1 MATVTPF
8 PTPTVFIVD
17 SDTSLREPLAAQ
29 FRGAGWQ
36 PRFASSAEEFLAQ
49 PRALAACCL
58 LVELQLPG
66 ITGLDLQRLVADRVE
81 MPVIFMSAQA
91 DIPAT
96 VRAMKAGAIEFLTKP
111 LASEPLL
118 RAVEDGLKL
127 STSALR
133 KSRQDQIL
141 EQCYQS
147 LSLREREVMQLVVAG
162 RLNKQVAVELGI
174 SEVTVKV
181 HRGKLMR
188 KMQASSLAGLVNMSR
203 ELNQRGSGRAVGTAP
218 DGAMPTLPQKLTR
231 NSARISR
238 PGSSTT
244 SLLNETE
251 LRSSRFR
258 RLVPA
263 IATSNPGSAA
273 NGLTATSASRLR
285 NPAVVV
291 SNIATPS

>member
-49 PRALAACCL
+49 PRALTVCCL

-81 MPVIFMSAQA
+81 MPVIFMSRQA

-118 RAVEDGLKL
+118 RAIEDGLRL
-127 STSALR
+127 STGALR
-133 KSRQDQIL
+133 KFRRAECHVGCTAD
-141 EQCYQS
+141 
-147 LSLREREVMQLVVAG
+147 VVATEIGNHIVERRQRFVQAGEGGACIGVRVHDAPRRGVGEIDRCVHHPFTG
-162 RLNKQVAVELGI
+162 R
-174 SEVTVKV
+174 
-181 HRGKLMR
+181 
-188 KMQASSLAGLVNMSR
+188 
-203 ELNQRGSGRAVGTAP
+203 
-218 DGAMPTLPQKLTR
+218 
-231 NSARISR
+231 
-238 PGSSTT
+238 
-244 SLLNETE
+244 
-251 LRSSRFR
+251 
-258 RLVPA
+258 
-263 IATSNPGSAA
+263 GSAA
-273 NGLTATSASRLR
+273 LHVPLQCHGDQ
-285 NPAVVV
+285 
-291 SNIATPS
+291 

>member
-8 PTPTVFIVD
+8 QAPTVFIVD
-17 SDTSLREPLAAQ
+17 SDASLREPLAAQ

-49 PRALAACCL
+49 PRALTACCL
-58 LVELQLPG
+58 LLELQLPG
-66 ITGLDLQRLVADRVE
+66 ITGLDLQRLVADRAE
-81 MPVIFMSAQA
+81 MPVIFMSRQA

-118 RAVEDGLKL
+118 RAIEDGLNL
-127 STSALR
+127 STGALR
-133 KSRQDQIL
+133 RSRQDQIL

-188 KMQASSLAGLVNMSR
+188 KMQASSLAGLVNMSLV
-203 ELNQRGSGRAVGTAP
+203 LNQRAPAVQLAP
-218 DGAMPTLPQKLTR
+218 PRTGAMPTLPQKLTR
-231 NSARISR
+231 SARRSR
-238 PGSSTT
+238 SGSSTT

-263 IATSNPGSAA
+263 IATSNPGMVA
-273 NGLTATSASRLR
+273 NGVTATSH
-285 NPAVVV
+285 PG
-291 SNIATPS
+291 

>member
-17 SDTSLREPLAAQ
+17 SDTCLREPLAAQ

-49 PRALAACCL
+49 PRALTACCL

-66 ITGLDLQRLVADRVE
+66 LTGLDLQRLVADRVE

-118 RAVEDGLKL
+118 RAVEEGLKL
-127 STSALR
+127 STGALR
-133 KSRQDQIL
+133 KSRQEQIL

-188 KMQASSLAGLVNMSR
+188 KMQASSLAGLVNMSMV
-203 ELNQRGSGRAVGTAP
+203 LNQRAP
-218 DGAMPTLPQKLTR
+218 VVQLAPP
-231 NSARISR
+231 R
-238 PGSSTT
+238 PGRCQPF
-244 SLLNETE
+244 LK
-251 LRSSRFR
+251 SSR
-258 RLVPA
+258 
-263 IATSNPGSAA
+263 ATAHGYHAPE
-273 NGLTATSASRLR
+273 
-285 NPAVVV
+285 AVQR
-291 SNIATPS
+291 PC